1 VIGAEV
7 FMGGASAW
15 AACCS
20 GGSLGLLVSAA
31 VGRGSADTCGW
42 VVVSRT

>member
-7 FMGGASAW
+7 FMGGTSAW
-15 AACCS
+15 AACS